1 MAMERS
7 PTAASPRQTIIPP
20 HRPPTN
26 RACDRCRR
34 RKARCDFAESG
45 QRCTN
50 CRESG
55 EQCSFDLPLAR
66 RGPKARRRN
75 TDSAPGRG
83 AVDSSASDGSA
94 LSFSHANSTAE
105 LSLVDSSAEL
115 TLVDSSAAAAPASS
129 SAHWDPSRTL
139 NVDPA
144 LSPQTIHSSVSVTEA
159 AISPSQSALQR
170 WLNLSRA
177 LAFLSA
183 DLNQLV
189 TRCFDLFFE
198 YLYPLTPL
206 VHEPSLRD
214 SLAFFVS
221 QAASGFSPAAI
232 PAHSSGLLETWP
244 HATFTLITAVCA
256 EAAFLLPKDLFPEGQ
271 SVADIFL
278 KASRSCL
285 NHYLEADLEN
295 PNANS
300 IAIRYF
306 HSNCLHAAGKPKYS
320 WHIFGEATRLAQV
333 MQLHEETSL
342 EGLFPI
348 EAELRRRAFWIVY
361 MGDKSAAIL
370 NSRPITIHQFS
381 FESGITTAYPTGI
394 EDESSIGVSPGHVAP
409 SPETTRKTF
418 IAGFNA
424 NLRLWQTASNLLLQ
438 MRLLQDRGQNE
449 LSLPGHQPLPT
460 AEDRSRLDALYIEFI
475 TCLDDLPP
483 YLQSY
488 TFAAIAGAGKEATKQ
503 NQFIIQCA
511 NLQVSMHCLRM
522 VITQKFEE
530 RSFLSTGVEQSDLR
544 KTEIARD
551 MLRVIHEA
559 PFWSL
564 QVNGEPY
571 VEKIRL
577 IGASLLEII
586 HRNGTSPIATRARSD
601 FTVLLDLLTRL
612 DSKASDALRNN
623 STWVG

>member
-1 MAMERS
+1 MDRS
-7 PTAASPRQTIIPP
+7 PTSTSPRSQAVIPP
-20 HRPPTN
+20 RQPPAN

-34 RKARCDFAESG
+34 RKARCDFADSG

-50 CRESG
+50 CREGG

-75 TDSAPGRG
+75 TVAVPLPVPAPDAPAAG
-83 AVDSSASDGSA
+83 DSSVLA
-94 LSFSHANSTAE
+94 FSRPNVNSTAE
-105 LSLVDSSAEL
+105 LKGSSA
-115 TLVDSSAAAAPASS
+115 PS
-129 SAHWDPSRTL
+129 SAHWEASRTL

-144 LSPQTIHSSVSVTEA
+144 LSPQTIRSSVSDQP
-159 AISPSQSALQR
+159 IPPDQSALQR
-170 WLNLSRA
+170 WHSLSRA
-177 LAFLSA
+177 LAFLTT
-183 DLNQLV
+183 DLNQLI

-198 YLYPLTPL
+198 YLFPLTPL

-214 SLAFFVS
+214 ALTFFAT
-221 QAASGFSPAAI
+221 QAASAFSPASN
-232 PAHSSGLLETWP
+232 PATSGGLLETWP
-244 HATFTLITAVCA
+244 EATFTLITAVCA

-278 KASRSCL
+278 KFSRSCL
-285 NHYLEADLEN
+285 SHYLEADLES

-300 IAIRYF
+300 VAIRYF

-320 WHIFGEATRLAQV
+320 WHIFGEAIRLTQV
-333 MQLHEETSL
+333 MQLHDEASY

-348 EAELRRRAFWIVY
+348 EAELRRRVFWISV
-361 MGDKSAAIL
+361 MGDKSASIL
-370 NSRPITIHQFS
+370 NNRPITIHQFS

-394 EDESSIGVSPGHVAP
+394 EDEPSIGVSPGSV
-409 SPETTRKTF
+409 SLTSETTQKTF

-424 NLRLWQTASNLLLQ
+424 NLRLWQSASDLLLQ
-438 MRLLQDRGQNE
+438 LRLIHDQERHDLA
-449 LSLPGHQPLPT
+449 LPGHRSRPT
-460 AEDRSRLDALYIEFI
+460 TEEKNRLDALYIQFI

-488 TFAAIAGAGKEATKQ
+488 TFAAIAGAEKEATQQ

-530 RSFLSTGVEQSDLR
+530 RSYFSTGVEQADLR

-623 STWVG
+623 STWVV

>member
-1 MAMERS
+1 MDRS
-7 PTAASPRQTIIPP
+7 PTSASPRSQAIVPP

-45 QRCTN
+45 RRCTN

-55 EQCSFDLPLAR
+55 QQCSFDLPLAR
-66 RGPKARRRN
+66 RGPKTRRRN
-75 TDSAPGRG
+75 TISALQSVDPRPVGDS
-83 AVDSSASDGSA
+83 SA
-94 LSFSHANSTAE
+94 LSFAGSNPT
-105 LSLVDSSAEL
+105 AEL
-115 TLVDSSAAAAPASS
+115 TLVDSSATSGPSE
-129 SAHWDPSRTL
+129 AHWEASHAL

-144 LSPQTIHSSVSVTEA
+144 LSPQTIHSSVSDA
-159 AISPSQSALQR
+159 AITPGQSALQR
-170 WLNLSRA
+170 WHNLSRA
-177 LAFLSA
+177 LAFLTA

-214 SLAFFVS
+214 ALAFFVT
-221 QAASGFSPAAI
+221 QAATGFSPASN
-232 PAHSSGLLETWP
+232 PTSNGGRLETWP
-244 HATFTLITAVCA
+244 DATFTLITAVCA

-278 KASRSCL
+278 KSSRSCL
-285 NHYLEADLEN
+285 NHYLEADLES

-370 NSRPITIHQFS
+370 NNRPITIHQFS

-394 EDESSIGVSPGHVAP
+394 EDESSIGVSPGSVAP
-409 SPETTRKTF
+409 TPETRKTF

-438 MRLLQDRGQNE
+438 MRLLQDQE
-449 LSLPGHQPLPT
+449 QHDLSLPGHPPLPT
-460 AEDRSRLDALYIEFI
+460 PEDRSRLDALYIQFI

-530 RSFLSTGVEQSDLR
+530 RSFFSTGVEQADLR

-586 HRNGTSPIATRARSD
+586 HRNRTSPIATRARSD

-623 STWVG
+623 STWVV